1 MVVTINTDASFN
13 HVYKVGGYAYWIVYN
28 GKRVKR
34 GGLLKECQN
43 ATEAEVKAIANA
55 LYKLTLLKW
64 PEVFFIVVN
73 TDCTPAV
80 DLITGKSKTEV
91 QGTNDAIAAIHN
103 YISKLRIG
111 NNVNKSS
118 TEYVQYRHVKA
129 HTKVK
134 DKRSY
139 VNDWCDKVAKDFVK
153 LHILKLCQFQKKNSQ
168 PGRG

>member
-13 HVYKVGGYAYWIVYN
+13 PQYKIGGYAYWVVYN

-34 GGLLKECQN
+34 GGILKECQN
-43 ATEAEVKAIANA
+43 STEAEIKAIANA
-55 LYKLTLLKW
+55 LYKLTLLKFKD
-64 PEVFFIVVN
+64 VFLIIVN

-91 QGTNDAIAAIHN
+91 KGTNDAIAAIHQ
-103 YISKLRIG
+103 YVTELRISNG
-111 NNVNKSS
+111 INKIAE
-118 TEYVQYRHVKA
+118 EYIEYRHVKA

-153 LHILKLCQFQKKNSQ
+153 LHILKLCQKKNSQ
-168 PGRG
+168 PDRG

>member
-1 MVVTINTDASFN
+1 MIVTINTDASFN
-13 HVYKVGGYAYWIVYN
+13 PQYKIGGYAYWLVYN

-43 ATEAEVKAIANA
+43 STEAEIKAIANA
-55 LYKLTLLKW
+55 LYRLTQLKYTD
-64 PEVFFIVVN
+64 VFFIIIN

-91 QGTNDAIAAIHN
+91 KGTNEAIAAIYS
-103 YISKLRIG
+103 YISELRLY
-111 NNVNKSS
+111 NNVNK
-118 TEYVQYRHVKA
+118 TAEEYIDYRHVKA

-139 VNDWCDKVAKDFVK
+139 VNNWCDKVAKDFVK
-153 LHILKLCQFQKKNSQ
+153 LHILKLCQKKNSQ
-168 PGRG
+168 PDRG